1 MTITLD
7 DLKNIKNECD
17 TLSKVIKEVIGSY
30 QIDNSKRKLFV
41 SRRDYEESLK
51 LKNQI
56 PQDYYFY
63 RCFDCFVQIVYNKM
77 SKMYQIYLDGFYS
90 HVLDK
95 FKRVKNSDKSFEIS
109 EDFDKCFE
117 VFHEIIQ
124 DIHNNKILQN
134 GLF

>member
-1 MTITLD
+1 MTITLE

-51 LKNQI
+51 LKNQL

-63 RCFDCFVQIVYNKM
+63 RCFDCFV
-77 SKMYQIYLDGFYS
+77 
-90 HVLDK
+90 
-95 FKRVKNSDKSFEIS
+95 
-109 EDFDKCFE
+109 
-117 VFHEIIQ
+117 
-124 DIHNNKILQN
+124 
-134 GLF
+134 